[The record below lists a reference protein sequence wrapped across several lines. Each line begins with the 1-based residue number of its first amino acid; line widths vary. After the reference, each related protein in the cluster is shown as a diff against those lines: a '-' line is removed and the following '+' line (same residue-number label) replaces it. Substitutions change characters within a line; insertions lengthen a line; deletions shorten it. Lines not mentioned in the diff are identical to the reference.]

1 MKSIKLIIFI
11 QQNMSEW
18 FRNTLPQPIRFFIS
32 GGIGSYLFYLLN
44 ELILK
49 TVSIPYQPI
58 TVAFFIAYFIS
69 IFLQYF
75 LHTYLVFGPGG
86 DFIKGVISC
95 YAGYSTA
102 LFSSAPINY
111 GLVNY
116 LNFNASQAW
125 LGSLIITGVA
135 NYFLLTFLMGGE
147 KKTKEDEDAKRS

>member
-1 MKSIKLIIFI
+1 MYPLLAK
-11 QQNMSEW
+11 
-18 FRNTLPQPIRFFIS
+18 P
-32 GGIGSYLFYLLN
+32 LFYDGKARFRLQVPPAPVGPFENGSSYRVPQL
-44 ELILK
+44 
-49 TVSIPYQPI
+49 P
-58 TVAFFIAYFIS
+58 
-69 IFLQYF
+69 FLQYF

-135 NYFLLTFLMGGE
+135 NYFLLRFI
-147 KKTKEDEDAKRS
+147 KFYKQINNVFKN